1 MQAILSVFLL
11 LFIANASYAQPIVL
25 LTDWSK
31 AGDMSYENTTILPV
45 KGSGDYLA
53 HDTVV
58 YFGTWRVSDPN
69 PGRTIMEFDITG
81 VQEPTGDLSEK
92 GMDLQ
97 MMWMAVVK
105 AGTVS
110 YALKPNGAF
119 DTILHI
125 EDLQAAVSHYCW
137 LMEYNCDDNN
147 EELPT
152 DTTEEYEWT
161 WEDYKGPEMS
171 EFVIPAILEG
181 LAKKLEYLHAYSG
194 DTMVLGVRRDIKDY
208 PEYKGML
215 DDAQLKMMD
224 ISGDGLLLDK
234 GDYYAYESNA
244 TFNLGEMMKVV
255 YAAFSSLANEEEE
268 GKKSAKKK
276 KKKNAEGD
284 IPKEILN
291 MSLGLNMTYHLSKD
305 ALLPAVFN
313 MSTTSDLPAEGK
325 NIAPQKVSSYDLFR
339 VIDNR

>member
-1 MQAILSVFLL
+1 
-11 LFIANASYAQPIVL
+11 
-25 LTDWSK
+25 
-31 AGDMSYENTTILPV
+31 
-45 KGSGDYLA
+45 
-53 HDTVV
+53 
-58 YFGTWRVSDPN
+58 
-69 PGRTIMEFDITG
+69 
-81 VQEPTGDLSEK
+81 
-92 GMDLQ
+92 MDLQ

-119 DTILHI
+119 DTILNI

-137 LMEYNCDDNN
+137 LMEYNCDGNN
-147 EELPT
+147 EELSR

-171 EFVIPAILEG
+171 EYVIPAILEG
-181 LAKKLEYLHAYSG
+181 LAKKLKYLHAYSG
-194 DTMVLGVRRDIKDY
+194 DTMVLGVRRDIKEY
-208 PEYKGML
+208 PEYNGML

-255 YAAFSSLANEEEE
+255 YAAFSSLAIEEEE

-276 KKKNAEGD
+276 KNKNAEGD
-284 IPKEILN
+284 IPKEILE
-291 MSLGLNMTYHLSKD
+291 MSLELNMTYQLSKD
-305 ALLPAVFN
+305 ALLPSVFN

-325 NIAPQKVSSYDLFR
+325 NSAPQKVSSCDLFK
-339 VIDNR
+339 VIDSK